1 MFEFL
6 DIRTLSMVMGGAMLV
21 FAVSMVCYLLHRKTY
36 GNFRLWTL
44 GMGCLALGF
53 LLIGFRGMV
62 PDMVSIVLA
71 NALIIFSFVLIY
83 LGFKALENDL
93 SQNEYRYRQLV
104 EESSQ
109 GLIIARDNPMAI
121 VFASSPMATIC
132 GYTPAELESFTP
144 DQLMDLIHPED
155 REYFF
160 ENFRKRLAG
169 IEMPPIQQYRILHKI
184 HGTRWVETYSSCI
197 TYDGQPAVHTHF
209 LDITQRKEAEAVNA
223 VMIEILSA
231 VTTTGNLKALFHS
244 IHNSLGAIFDVTNFF
259 IALKDNQ
266 TDILYFPYY
275 VDTVD
280 DDFSPIPMAEAKNSL
295 TGLVFFR
302 RRPTLLKQADL
313 IERATQKEVWGTVPL
328 IWMGV
333 PLMVKD
339 EVIGVVAVQSYTD
352 PYLYTQK
359 DLRLLSAVS
368 LQMALAIERKQAQD
382 ALAESEKRYRHLFVH
397 APAGICEVDFENKK
411 FIRVNDIFC
420 KFSGYPQ
427 AELLDMDPFDLL
439 TKESRIRLADRLAK
453 LVDGQRDTQNIE
465 YDLVTRQGVHLSV
478 AVTLDFVY
486 EDQKLQ
492 RTLVVVHDIT
502 RRKQLEKEKIEAQ
515 KLLGEQKK
523 LALIGQVAGK
533 MAHDFNNILGIIMGN
548 IELMLLDHQDP
559 GIRKTLQ
566 TMLTH
571 TEKGQNL
578 TRNLV
583 AFARN
588 QEPRQ
593 KYFQLNQK
601 IDLSLALMENDL
613 AGICITKSYARN
625 MPDILADPG
634 MVEHALINLLQNAVH
649 ALSKTAHPEITLE
662 TGVRDNTI
670 CFTIRDNGCGIP
682 KEHIDHIFEPSFTL
696 KGGWDLTG
704 AYAPGIKGTGYGLS
718 NIQKYVHQHKG
729 SIFVTSETGQGT
741 CVSIHF
747 PIIETQLTME
757 EKQILSTAIC
767 RSGMCILLV
776 EDEPDISHVQ
786 HRVLTQEPCFHQV
799 DVAVDGRT
807 AMALF
812 DKKEYDIV
820 SLDYMLPGTVNG
832 MDVYRHIRKNNKTIP
847 VLFVS
852 GNIEFLESIKTL
864 KEKDHHV
871 AHLSKPCRAGEYV
884 ECINCLVGR

>member
-1 MFEFL
+1 MKANQGKSFG
-6 DIRTLSMVMGGAMLV
+6 R
-21 FAVSMVCYLLHRKTY
+21 
-36 GNFRLWTL
+36 FRLWTL
-44 GMGCLALGF
+44 GMVCLALGF
-53 LLIGFRGMV
+53 LLISFRGMV
-62 PDMVSIVLA
+62 PDMVSILLA
-71 NALIIFSFVLIY
+71 NALIFFSFALIY
-83 LGFKALENDL
+83 LRFKVLENDL
-93 SQNEYRYRQLV
+93 SQKEKHLTKNEYRYRQLV

-109 GLIIARDNPMAI
+109 GLIIVRDNPLAL

-144 DQLMDLIHPED
+144 DQLMDLIHPGD
-155 REYFF
+155 RGYFY
-160 ENFRKRLAG
+160 ENIRKQLAG

-184 HGTRWVETYSSCI
+184 HGTRWVETYGSCI
-197 TYDGQPAVHTHF
+197 AYDGQPAVHTHF

-223 VMIEILSA
+223 AMIEILSA
-231 VTTTGNLKALFHS
+231 VTTTENLKALFQS
-244 IHNSLGAIFDVTNFF
+244 IHDSLGAIFDVTNFF

-280 DDFSPIPMAEAKNSL
+280 DDFSPIPISEAKNTL
-295 TGLVFFR
+295 TGLVFSR
-302 RRPTLLKQADL
+302 RRPILMKEADL
-313 IERATQKEVWGTVPL
+313 IDRARQNGIWGTVPL

-333 PLMVKD
+333 PLMIKD

-352 PYLYTQK
+352 PCLYTQK

-382 ALAESEKRYRHLFVH
+382 ALAESEKRYRYLFVH
-397 APAGICEVDFENKK
+397 APAGICEVDFENQK
-411 FIRVNDIFC
+411 FIRVNDIIC
-420 KFSGYPQ
+420 KFSGYSKE
-427 AELLDMDPFDLL
+427 ELLDMDPFDLL
-439 TKESRIRLADRLAK
+439 IKESRIRLADRLKK
-453 LVDGQRDTQNIE
+453 LAAGQRDTQDIE
-465 YDLVTRQGVHLSV
+465 YDLVTRQGAHLSV

-492 RTLVVVHDIT
+492 CTLVVVHDIT
-502 RRKQLEKEKIEAQ
+502 QRKQMEKEKIEAQ
-515 KLLGEQKK
+515 KLLGEQNKM
-523 LALIGQVAGK
+523 ALIGQVAGK
-533 MAHDFNNILGIIMGN
+533 MAHDFNNILGVIMGN
-548 IELMLLDHQDP
+548 IELMLMDHKDP
-559 GIRKTLQ
+559 GIQKTLR

-571 TEKGQNL
+571 AEKGQNL

-588 QEPRQ
+588 QEPRH
-593 KYFQLNQK
+593 KYFRLHEK
-601 IDLSLALMENDL
+601 IDLSLALMKQDL
-613 AGICITKSYARN
+613 AGISITKSYAQN
-625 MPDILADPG
+625 MPNILADPG
-634 MVEHALINLLQNAVH
+634 MIEHTLINLLQNAVH
-649 ALSKTAHPEITLE
+649 ALSRTAHPKIILE
-662 TGVRDNTI
+662 TGVTDNTI

-682 KEHIDHIFEPSFTL
+682 KEHITHVFEPSFTL
-696 KGGWDLTG
+696 KGGWDVTG
-704 AYAPGIKGTGYGLS
+704 AYLPGIKGTGYGLS

-757 EKQILSTAIC
+757 EKQILSTAMY

-776 EDEPDISHVQ
+776 EDEPEISRVQ
-786 HRVLTQEPCFHQV
+786 HRVLTQEPCFHNV

-812 DKKEYDIV
+812 DKKTYDLV

-864 KEKDHHV
+864 KENDHHV

-884 ECINCLVGR
+884 ECINCLLGR